1 MTGQP
6 NGEDLKQK
14 LSELDQQATAEIAE
28 AKSDAELDQIRVK
41 YLSKKGEVTAIL
53 RSLGSVSPDIRPQIG
68 ALANDLRNKIE
79 EAIERRK
86 SEILQQKIEMERYAF
101 DPTVPPTRTAT
112 GSLHPITIVSRELED
127 IFRGMGFTVVDGPE
141 LETDYYNFEALNT
154 PKEHPARDMQDT
166 YWVSDILLLRTQTSA
181 CQVRAMEKLGAPLR
195 IITPGRCFRNE
206 DIDASHENTFFQL
219 EGLLVDRDV
228 SIANLIY
235 VMKTML
241 SEVFKSD
248 VTVRLRPGYFPFVEP
263 GFELDIKCLICSG
276 EGCPTCGRSGWVE
289 LVPCGMVHPNV
300 LRYGGVD
307 PEEFSGFAF
316 GLGLTRLVMMKYG
329 INDIRVLNSGD
340 LRSLSQF
347 GIIDAQSS

>member
-316 GLGLTRLVMMKYG
+316 GLGLTRLVMMKYS

>member
-316 GLGLTRLVMMKYG
+316 GLGLTRLVMMKYS
-329 INDIRVLNSGD
+329 ISDIRVLNSGD

>member
-1 MTGQP
+1 MQ
-6 NGEDLKQK
+6 GEDLKQRLVDLDK
-14 LSELDQQATAEIAE
+14 QAASDIAMSSSE
-28 AKSDAELDQIRVK
+28 AELEQIRVK

-53 RSLGSVSPDIRPQIG
+53 RSMGSVSPEIRPEIG
-68 ALANDLRNKIE
+68 SLANDLRRRIEALIE
-79 EAIERRK
+79 ERQNELLREKLEAERA
-86 SEILQQKIEMERYAF
+86 AF
-101 DPTVPPTRTAT
+101 DPTVPPRISPI
-112 GSLHPITIVSRELED
+112 GSLHPVTIVRRELEQ

-141 LETDYYNFEALNT
+141 LETDFYNFEALNT
-154 PKEHPARDMQDT
+154 PRAHPARDMQDT
-166 YWVSDILLLRTQTSA
+166 YWVSDMLLLRTQTSA
-181 CQVRAMEKLGAPLR
+181 CQVRAMERLGAPLR
-195 IITPGRCFRNE
+195 VIAPGRCFRNE

-241 SEVFKSD
+241 SEVFKRD

-263 GFELDIKCLICSG
+263 GFELDIQCLICSG
-276 EGCPTCGRSGWVE
+276 RGCPTCKRSGWVE

-307 PEEFSGFAF
+307 PEKFSGFAF

-329 INDIRVLNSGD
+329 ISDIRILNSGD
-340 LRSLSQF
+340 LRSLTQIGVS
-347 GIIDAQSS
+347 DARSS